1 MKKFNLNLITLS
13 ILFTASAIAEDS
25 NTNKNIENLQGIE
38 KIVVTGQKIDRSL
51 QETPTSVAVVTAKQ
65 IEEQQLY
72 DFYDAIESTVNVTG
86 SFGADFT
93 IRGINSFNVSGGG
106 NSFLTSVYLDG
117 APLPQ
122 RLISQGGF
130 STWDA
135 SQVEFLRG
143 PQSTLQG
150 RNALA
155 GAVVVNTKD
164 PTYEWQGKGRLV
176 MGEYGQQE
184 AAITI
189 GGALVEDQIAFR
201 FSGEKRDFDG
211 FNENITRNETSDFNN
226 NEFYRLKVL
235 FEPSFIDDFSAI
247 LSASHHEIDTGVFW
261 TEGGFEN
268 GIERGINHRINTF
281 DAPTFEYNN
290 TDIFS
295 LDINY
300 EMSDIWSFR
309 SITTYSDAEWGYE
322 WDGDASSAPD
332 AILLNNRVDETISQ
346 EFRFTFEYEK
356 LTGIVGA
363 YYSDLEYNQ
372 VMTGQRNLALESLG
386 VKSILVAPAEYGG
399 LGLPPA
405 YAGYIM
411 SLYGDVD
418 PVLLGQ
424 NDRQYSKVTNQAL
437 FADFTYTLTEQISIF
452 AGIRWDHES
461 QENSSDSLYS
471 VDNAH
476 LLPDPANA
484 ALDPVT
490 AQVVGGLNAL
500 LMQMTVDA
508 SGEKPLA
515 DNDFSEVLPKLGAS
529 YHWTEDLTTSFTYQK
544 GYRSGGVGTNIG
556 QGYSY
561 IYDPEFTDNYE
572 LSLRSVWLDGQL
584 VANANLYYLDWQDQ
598 QISVQLSENDFDT
611 ITDNAGSS
619 VVKGFELELFYFPT
633 DNLTITGGIGQA
645 NTEFKEFIVD
655 TGSEQYDLSGKSFEA
670 PEWTANIAMTYQA
683 DSGWF
688 VGVNANYANSAD
700 AFIED
705 WVLVEAKAERGEDY
719 IPQIEARTLVNAR
732 IGYQWDNVSV
742 FVIGK
747 NIFDEEY
754 FSQQDSGGT
763 QVIGK
768 PRQMSLSL
776 EGNF

>member
-1 MKKFNLNLITLS
+1 MKKYNLNLITLS
-13 ILFTASAIAEDS
+13 ILFTANAVAQDS
-25 NTNKNIENLQGIE
+25 DNKENLDGIE
-38 KIVVTGQKIDRSL
+38 TIIVTGQKIDRSL
-51 QETPTSVAVVTAKQ
+51 QETATSVAVITAKQ

-72 DFYDAIESTVNVTG
+72 DFYDVIESTVNVTG
-86 SFGADFT
+86 DFGSEFT

-117 APLPQ
+117 APLPE
-122 RLISQGGF
+122 RLIQQGGF

-155 GAVVVNTKD
+155 GAVVVNTNE

-176 MGEYGQQE
+176 IGEYGQQE
-184 AAITI
+184 AAIAF
-189 GGALVEDQIAFR
+189 GGTLVEDQIAFR
-201 FSGEKRDFDG
+201 FSGEKRNFDG
-211 FNENITRNETSDFNN
+211 FNENITRNENSDFNN

-235 FEPSFIDDFSAI
+235 FEPSFIENFSAV

-261 TEGGFEN
+261 TDGGFVE
-268 GIERGINHRINTF
+268 GIERGIEHRITTF

-290 TDIFS
+290 TDIYN

-300 EMSDIWSFR
+300 ELTDVWSLR
-309 SITTYSDAEWGYE
+309 AISTYSDAEWGYE
-322 WDGDASSAPD
+322 WDGDATAAPD
-332 AILLNNRVDETISQ
+332 AILLNNRVDRTFSQ
-346 EFRFTFEYEK
+346 ELRFTFEYEN

-363 YYSDLEYNQ
+363 YYSDLESNQ
-372 VMTGQRNLALESLG
+372 VVSGQRNLTLASLG
-386 VKSILVAPAEYGG
+386 VATLLVAPAEYGG
-399 LGLPPA
+399 LGLPSA
-405 YAGYIM
+405 YADVIM
-411 SLYGDVD
+411 GLYADVD

-424 NDRQYSKVTNQAL
+424 NDTQYSKVSNQAL
-437 FADFTYTLTEQISIF
+437 FADLTYTLTEQISIF
-452 AGIRWDHES
+452 AGLRWDHES
-461 QENSSDSLYS
+461 QEHSSDSLYS
-471 VDNAH
+471 IDNAH
-476 LLPDPANA
+476 LLPDPTNA

-500 LMQMTVDA
+500 LFQQAINA
-508 SGEKPLA
+508 SGAKPLA
-515 DNDFSEVLPKLGAS
+515 DNDFTEILPKVGAS

-544 GYRSGGVGTNIG
+544 GYRSGGVGTNTG

-561 IYDPEFTDNYE
+561 TYDPEYTDNYE

-611 ITDNAGSS
+611 ITENAGSS

-633 DNLTITGGIGQA
+633 NNLTITGGIGQA

-655 TGSEQYDLSGKSFEA
+655 TGSEQYDLSGKAFES

-688 VGVNANYANSAD
+688 VGINANYASSAD

-705 WVLVEAKAERGEDY
+705 WTLVEVKEYRGEDY

-732 IGYQWDNVSV
+732 IGYQWDNLSV
-742 FVIGK
+742 FIIGK
-747 NIFDEEY
+747 NILDEEY
-754 FSQQDSGGT
+754 FTQQDSGGI
-763 QVIGK
+763 QSIGK
-768 PRQMSLSL
+768 PRQLSVSL